1 MSPTALSPVCVLA
14 GGLGSRLGD
23 RVRATPK
30 PLLPVAGKP
39 FVHHQLELLTRHGAD
54 RVVLCV
60 GYLGERIAD
69 VVGDGAALGLDVS
82 YVFDGP
88 TLAGTAGAVRRA
100 LPQLG
105 DRFLVLYGDT
115 YLRIDYRAVEEA
127 LEASGLPALMC
138 VLHNRGAWERS
149 NATFR
154 DGRVTRHAKAE
165 PTPDMEWI
173 DYGLGAF
180 HAEALELGAP
190 TATDLADVYADL
202 AARGLLAG
210 FEATERFYEIGTP
223 ESLRETDAFL
233 RTGKAS
239 VGPRRASSGFEPA

>member
-1 MSPTALSPVCVLA
+1 MSPTALSPVCILA

-39 FVHHQLELLTRHGAD
+39 FVLHQLELLARHGAD

-60 GYLGERIAD
+60 GYLGERIAEA
-69 VVGDGAALGLDVS
+69 VGDGAALGLEVS

-105 DRFLVLYGDT
+105 ERFLVLYGDT
-115 YLRIDYRAVEEA
+115 YLRIDYRAVDEA
-127 LEASGLPALMC
+127 LEASGLPALMT

-149 NATFR
+149 NAAFR
-154 DGRVTRHAKAE
+154 DGRVTRYDKAH

-173 DYGLGAF
+173 DYGLGALR
-180 HAEALELGAP
+180 ADALALGP
-190 TATDLADVYADL
+190 STATDLSDVYADL

-223 ESLRETDAFL
+223 ESLRETDAFM
-233 RTGKAS
+233 RAGEAS
-239 VGPRRASSGFEPA
+239 GGSRRASRSSPPA